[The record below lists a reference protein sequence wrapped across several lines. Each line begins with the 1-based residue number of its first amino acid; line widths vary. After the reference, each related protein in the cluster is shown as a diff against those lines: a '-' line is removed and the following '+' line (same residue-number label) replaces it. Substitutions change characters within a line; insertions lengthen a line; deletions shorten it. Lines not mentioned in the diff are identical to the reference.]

1 MYRARMIV
9 GLIASLLLL
18 ASSLAHSLLG
28 WPQLTAELAKAGAP
42 PDLVTGLKIGWH
54 FAGAAMLAFGVIS
67 AWHFVDAL
75 RRRAV
80 SLRPIVIIA
89 LVYLAFGTWAL
100 LASDLDPFFFFVFI
114 VPGVLLLGASWG
126 MERAAVPDAGRDRAA
141 RG

>member
-1 MYRARMIV
+1 MIV
-9 GLIASLLLL
+9 GLVAALLLL
-18 ASSLAHSLLG
+18 ASSLAHSMLG

-54 FAGAAMLAFGVIS
+54 FAGAAMFAFGVIA
-67 AWHFVDAL
+67 AWHFADAL
-75 RRRAV
+75 RRRPI

-100 LASDLDPFFFFVFI
+100 LASGLDPFFFFVFI
-114 VPGVLLLGASWG
+114 APGLLLLGASWG
-126 MERAAVPDAGRDRAA
+126 MERTAAPHADRERAA